1 MNIPLSQNEYRVCP
15 KLGITLDN
23 FRYRYTGVAAIN
35 ALYTNSHDA
44 LRETAAALTFIKNY
58 DIIIIYKL

>member
-1 MNIPLSQNEYRVCP
+1 MPLV
-15 KLGITLDN
+15 N
-23 FRYRYTGVAAIN
+23 FGYRYAEVAAIN

-44 LRETAAALTFIKNY
+44 LREAAAALTFIKNY

>member
-1 MNIPLSQNEYRVCP
+1 MNIGY
-15 KLGITLDN
+15 TN
-23 FRYRYTGVAAIN
+23 FGYRYAGVATIN

>member
-1 MNIPLSQNEYRVCP
+1 MGIPLV
-15 KLGITLDN
+15 N
-23 FRYRYTGVAAIN
+23 FVYRYAGVATIN

-44 LRETAAALTFIKNY
+44 LREAAAALTFIKNY